1 MLVGFCR
8 PRTPRLACA
17 CGSWQRMTLLW
28 KEVRMNRPVTY
39 DVLSKEWKK
48 VPVVF
53 AQMERGNNGLLVA
66 RLSIRHQSL
75 WLDFIPKRESNGPK
89 L

>member
-1 MLVGFCR
+1 
-8 PRTPRLACA
+8 
-17 CGSWQRMTLLW
+17 MTLLW
-28 KEVRMNRPVTY
+28 KEVDRMPNIWCLKFYGKHVRMTCLGNKGLIMLSLRSKQMNRLVTY

-48 VPVVF
+48 YQSAF

-75 WLDFIPKRESNGPK
+75 
-89 L
+89 